1 MGMVEMV
8 CFLAIGGGTAAAM
21 AILASAFNSNHPNYI
36 CQFQY
41 TTCAFDCGDDTWK
54 VAQS

>member
-21 AILASAFNSNHPNYI
+21 AILASAINRNHPNYI

-41 TTCAFDCGDDTWK
+41 TT
-54 VAQS
+54 